1 MTLDLMG
8 GLLLTAALLV
18 NAHAFLDAL
27 DIRRSTA
34 LWLAACFG
42 LWVGLQISL
51 YQVGAFQTGFAGL
64 FPLIGLMVAAPV
76 AATGIAAWRVPEVRR
91 VLLAMPMETLIG
103 LNVLRIFGFFFI
115 LLAADGRL
123 AGPFPHLA
131 GWGDLLVGVLAL
143 PLAHRAA
150 RGMASPAAVAGW
162 NALGALDLL
171 AAVTLGTLSSNG
183 FAYQLLHYDEGSAAV
198 QHLPW
203 LLIPT
208 VLVPFYLVTHGII
221 LAQLRV
227 RTGAAAA
234 K

>member
-103 LNVLRIFGFFFI
+103 LNGLRIFGFFFI

-123 AGPFPHLA
+123 AGPFPASRRLGRLA
-131 GWGDLLVGVLAL
+131 GRCA
-143 PLAHRAA
+143 
-150 RGMASPAAVAGW
+150 
-162 NALGALDLL
+162 
-171 AAVTLGTLSSNG
+171 
-183 FAYQLLHYDEGSAAV
+183 
-198 QHLPW
+198 
-203 LLIPT
+203 
-208 VLVPFYLVTHGII
+208 
-221 LAQLRV
+221 
-227 RTGAAAA
+227 GAAAGA
-234 K
+234 SCSAGDGKSPRRWPAGTRLARSTCWPP